1 MIAFAQIAS
10 FRFDKRSSSFQI
22 ESEKSNSRLEKS
34 PFWKFWS
41 TDLGSNGPDTN
52 TETYIIGSVT
62 RSKKSC
68 QNISESC
75 HDSFYLKSDVFKV
88 VQIVTI
94 DLGYFCVKIYG

>member
-1 MIAFAQIAS
+1 MRMIAFAQIAS

-62 RSKKSC
+62 RSKKVAK
-68 QNISESC
+68 I
-75 HDSFYLKSDVFKV
+75 FP
-88 VQIVTI
+88 IVATQF
-94 DLGYFCVKIYG
+94 LLEK